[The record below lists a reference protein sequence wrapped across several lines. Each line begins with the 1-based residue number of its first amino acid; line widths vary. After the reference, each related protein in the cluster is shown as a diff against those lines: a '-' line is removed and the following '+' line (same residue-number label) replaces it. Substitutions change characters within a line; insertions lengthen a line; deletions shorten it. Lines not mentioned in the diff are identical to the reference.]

1 MLDIYYINLEHRNDR
16 RLRLL
21 ENLKNFK
28 KSDWPVYRVDAIY
41 GDSIN
46 TEGSSGAVSQNEKA
60 CFFSHYEALKASG
73 KSRHHSL
80 VLEDD
85 VSFSQ
90 STVGILESAAGLLD
104 ESIDILFA
112 EIGVVDAQSMLNLFL
127 TRERLFKLKEFRLLE
142 LSDINFFGA
151 TAYII
156 NVKSKGKLLKLL
168 DEIKEVRLPIDEQFK
183 EWIKEKKIAAKVI
196 LPFPITLAENAINSD
211 IRVIIKPDIVN
222 HSFRRM
228 LGFDE
233 DSMELDDSEINKFHR
248 EILDQ
253 KILRLSKIMSIQL
266 FHAMNDKQIS

>member
-1 MLDIYYINLEHRNDR
+1 MLDIYYINLEHRSDR
-16 RLRLL
+16 RLQLL
-21 ENLKNFK
+21 ENLRHFK
-28 KSDWPVYRVDAIY
+28 KSNWPVYRVDAIH

-46 TEGSSGAVSQNEKA
+46 TKGSSGAVSQNEKA
-60 CFFSHYEALKASG
+60 CFFSHYEALKASS

-80 VLEDD
+80 ILEDD

-90 STVGILESAAGLLD
+90 NTATILESAVSLLD

-112 EIGVVDAQSMLNLFL
+112 EIGVVDAQSMLNFFL

-142 LSDINFFGA
+142 LKDVNFFGA

-156 NVKSKGKLLKLL
+156 NVKSKTKILKLL

-183 EWIKEKKIAAKVI
+183 EWIKEKRIAAKVI
-196 LPFPITLAENAINSD
+196 LPFPITLAENAMNSD
-211 IRVIIKPDIVN
+211 IRVIIEPDIAN

-233 DSMELDDSEINKFHR
+233 DSMELGDSEIDKIHK

-266 FHAMNDKQIS
+266 FHALNAK